1 VTISKLEQ
9 ECLSSKLVRDAKAF
23 LQGLPAASPDKVEQ
37 ILLLRGNIHVW
48 MKPIVQNIISE
59 N

>member
-1 VTISKLEQ
+1 
-9 ECLSSKLVRDAKAF
+9 VRDAKAF